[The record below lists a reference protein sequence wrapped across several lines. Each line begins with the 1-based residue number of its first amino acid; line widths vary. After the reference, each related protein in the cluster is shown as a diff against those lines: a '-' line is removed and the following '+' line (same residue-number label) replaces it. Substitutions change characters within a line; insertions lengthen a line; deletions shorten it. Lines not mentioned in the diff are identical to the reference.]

1 MSELPI
7 ETPPLPFWRR
17 RRTQI
22 AAGVTLVVLLVAG
35 WCWHRSG
42 AASESAAEPVVSVRV
57 AQAEV
62 APIAQPLDL
71 VGTIVARQ
79 EATISPKVS
88 GQIAQMPLLKN
99 RAVHRGEVLAVLEAR
114 DLAAQRNEAAA
125 ALREAEAGLT
135 STGQGTIPLTN
146 AQDQKAVHDAQATV
160 DNTRRTYERRQALY
174 AEGGIS
180 KKELE
185 ASQLEATRAEDDLR
199 LVERAAA
206 LHHGTT
212 NPSDL
217 VTAQSKQQQAAN
229 HLVAVEAQMNYATIR
244 APFDGIVTEQFQY
257 QGDFATPGTKLLI
270 VADSSSVI
278 VKATLSDAAATRVRA
293 GDAATV
299 QPDDLPGVTLPGR
312 VDLVGRSAD
321 PQSRAVELWVI
332 LPNREGRLRPN
343 GAARVNVSSGGV
355 PRALVVPTAAVTLD
369 ATNAKGGT
377 VMVVDAQSIAHEVHV
392 TIGAHTRDHTQ
403 IVAGLHSGER
413 VVIEGNYGLPDKT
426 KVQIAP

>member
-7 ETPPLPFWRR
+7 ETPPLPFCRR
-17 RRTQI
+17 RGTQI
-22 AAGVTLVVLLVAG
+22 AAGVTLVVLMVAG

-88 GQIAQMPLLKN
+88 GQIAQMALLKN
-99 RAVHRGEVLAVLEAR
+99 RPVHRGEILAVLEAR
-114 DLAAQRNEAAA
+114 DLNAQRNEAAA
-125 ALREAEAGLT
+125 ALREAEAALT
-135 STGQGTIPLTN
+135 GTGQGTIPLTI
-146 AQDQKAVHDAQATV
+146 AQDQRAVHDAQATL
-160 DNTRRTYERRQALY
+160 NNARLTYERRQTLY

-217 VTAQSKQQQAAN
+217 ATAQSKQQQAAN
-229 HLVAVEAQMNYATIR
+229 HLAAVEAQMNYATIR

-257 QGDFATPGTKLLI
+257 QGDFATPGTGRPHRRR
-270 VADSSSVI
+270 
-278 VKATLSDAAATRVRA
+278 DARCHEREERH
-293 GDAATV
+293 GD
-299 QPDDLPGVTLPGR
+299 GR
-312 VDLVGRSAD
+312 RRPVD
-321 PQSRAVELWVI
+321 
-332 LPNREGRLRPN
+332 RP
-343 GAARVNVSSGGV
+343 
-355 PRALVVPTAAVTLD
+355 
-369 ATNAKGGT
+369 
-377 VMVVDAQSIAHEVHV
+377 
-392 TIGAHTRDHTQ
+392 
-403 IVAGLHSGER
+403 
-413 VVIEGNYGLPDKT
+413 
-426 KVQIAP
+426 

>member
-17 RRTQI
+17 RGTQI

-57 AQAEV
+57 AQAEI
-62 APIAQPLDL
+62 APIAQPLEL

-88 GQIAQMPLLKN
+88 AQIAQMALLKN
-99 RAVHRGEVLAVLEAR
+99 RPVHRGEILAVLEAR
-114 DLAAQRNEAAA
+114 DLNAQRNEAAA
-125 ALREAEAGLT
+125 ALREAEAALT
-135 STGQGTIPLTN
+135 GTGQGTIPLTN
-146 AQDQKAVHDAQATV
+146 AQDQKAVHDAQATL
-160 DNTRRTYERRQALY
+160 NNARLTYERRQTLY
-174 AEGGIS
+174 TEGGIS

-185 ASQLEATRAEDDLR
+185 ASQLEATKAEDDLR

-217 VTAQSKQQQAAN
+217 ATAQSKQQQAAN
-229 HLVAVEAQMNYATIR
+229 HLVAVEAQMSYATIR

-270 VADSSSVI
+270 VADTSSMI
-278 VKATLSDAAATRVRA
+278 VKAPLSDAAATLVHA

-299 QPDDLPGVTLPGR
+299 QPDNVPGVILQGR

-321 PQSRAVELWVI
+321 AQSHAVELWVT
-332 LPNREGRLRPN
+332 LPNRDGRLRPN
-343 GAARVNVSSGGV
+343 GSARVTVSSGGV

-369 ATNAKGGT
+369 ATNAKAGS

-392 TIGAHTRDHTQ
+392 TIGAHTRDRTQ